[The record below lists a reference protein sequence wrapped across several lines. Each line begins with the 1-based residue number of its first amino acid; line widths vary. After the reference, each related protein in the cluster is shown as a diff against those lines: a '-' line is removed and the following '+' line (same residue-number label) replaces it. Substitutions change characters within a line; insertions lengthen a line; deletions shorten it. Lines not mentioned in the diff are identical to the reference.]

1 MVIFMTESPDW
12 DQIEVSS
19 TVPPAFERQA
29 AETLTTLQQ
38 LAEVGV
44 WTYDVGEEELWWSKE
59 ARRIHGLD
67 TAPIPD
73 VIEQYA
79 ETDQRKVF
87 ERLSEAVERGESFSV
102 DVGYASERTTERTM
116 RFRCAPIMEDG
127 QTVMLQGIVR
137 DVTDLKRQE
146 QRIEILR
153 RTSQD
158 LRNASSKDEV
168 AELLA
173 DAAKNV
179 LGLVNTTVRLVDENR
194 SILQT
199 VEATEECLE
208 RAGDRPNYA
217 VTEDTPAAETYRT
230 GTPVI
235 HEDHKDTGDDHNRGA
250 LRSGLYAPIGSHGVL
265 SAGDVV
271 VDAFEEHDLEAAS
284 LLGELGAEAITRIG
298 WVKRSRAI

>member
-1 MVIFMTESPDW
+1 MSQAPDW
-12 DQIEVSS
+12 NQIEVSS
-19 TVPPAFERQA
+19 TVSPVFERQT
-29 AETLTTLQQ
+29 AERLTTLQQ

-44 WTYDVGEEELWWSKE
+44 WTYDVAEKELWWSEE

-67 TAPIPD
+67 AEPTVPD

-79 ETDQRKVF
+79 EADRRDVL

-102 DVGYASERTTERTM
+102 DVGYASKRTTKRTI
-116 RFRCAPIMEDG
+116 RLRCAPVIEDG
-127 QTVMLQGIVR
+127 QTVMLQGVVR

-153 RTSQD
+153 RTSQE

-168 AELLA
+168 ATLLA

-194 SILQT
+194 NTLQT

-235 HEDHKDTGDDHNRGA
+235 HEDHDYTGDNHSRGA
-250 LRSGLYAPIGSHGVL
+250 LRSGLYVPIGSHGVL

>member
-1 MVIFMTESPDW
+1 MPESLDW
-12 DQIEVSS
+12 NRLEVSS
-19 TVPPAFERQA
+19 TAPPAFERQS

-44 WTYDVGEEELWWSKE
+44 WTYDVSGEELWWSEE

-67 TAPIPD
+67 ATPTVAD

-79 ETDQRKVF
+79 EEDRRTVL
-87 ERLSEAVERGESFSV
+87 ERLSEAVERGEPFSV
-102 DVGYASERTTERTM
+102 DVGYASERTTERTI
-116 RFRCAPIMEDG
+116 RLRCAPVVEAG

-194 SILQT
+194 NTLQT
-199 VEATEECLE
+199 VEATEECVE

-235 HEDHKDTGDDHNRGA
+235 HEDHEHTGDDHSRGA
-250 LRSGLYAPIGSHGVL
+250 LRSGLYVPIGSHGVL

>member
-1 MVIFMTESPDW
+1 MAEAPDW
-12 DQIEVSS
+12 SQTEVSS
-19 TVPPAFERQA
+19 TVPPAFETRS
-29 AETLTTLQQ
+29 TDMLTTLQQ
-38 LAEVGV
+38 LADVGV
-44 WTYDVGEEELWWSKE
+44 WSYDVAEEELWWSEE

-67 TAPIPD
+67 AAPTVPD
-73 VIEQYA
+73 VIEQYSEA
-79 ETDQRKVF
+79 DQLDVL

-102 DVGYASERTTERTM
+102 DVGYTSDRTTERTI
-116 RFRCAPIMEDG
+116 RLRCAPIVENG

-153 RTSQD
+153 RTSQE
-158 LRNASSKDEV
+158 LRNASSKEEV

-179 LGLVNTTVRLVDENR
+179 LGLVNTTVRLLDENR
-194 SILQT
+194 NVLRT
-199 VEATEECLE
+199 VEATEECVE
-208 RAGDRPNYA
+208 RAGDRPSYP
-217 VTEDTPAAETYRT
+217 VTEDTPAAQTYRT
-230 GTPVI
+230 GEPAI
-235 HEDHKDTGDDHNRGA
+235 HENHEYTEDDHSRGA
-250 LRSGLYAPIGSHGVL
+250 LRSGLYVPIGSHGVL

>member
-1 MVIFMTESPDW
+1 MAESLNW
-12 DQIEVSS
+12 NQVEVSS
-19 TVPPAFERQA
+19 TVPPAFERQS
-29 AETLTTLQQ
+29 AETLATLQQ
-38 LAEVGV
+38 LAEIGV
-44 WTYDVGEEELWWSKE
+44 WTYDVAEEELWWSEE

-67 TAPIPD
+67 AAPTVPD
-73 VIEQYA
+73 MIDQYA
-79 ETDQRKVF
+79 EADQRKVL

-102 DVGYASERTTERTM
+102 DVGYASERTTKRTI
-116 RFRCAPIMEDG
+116 RLRCAPIVEDG
-127 QTVMLQGIVR
+127 QTVMLQGVVR

-194 SILQT
+194 NILQA

-235 HEDHKDTGDDHNRGA
+235 HEDHEYTGDDHSRGA
-250 LRSGLYAPIGSHGVL
+250 LRSGLYVPIGSHGVL

-271 VDAFEEHDLEAAS
+271 VDAFAEHDLEAAS

>member
-1 MVIFMTESPDW
+1 MSLLHGDIHDRIPRLGPNRGVEH
-12 DQIEVSS
+12 SS
-19 TVPPAFERQA
+19 PAFERQA

-127 QTVMLQGIVR
+127 QTVMLQR
-137 DVTDLKRQE
+137 DCPGRNRPETTRTAHRDPSADESRPQE
-146 QRIEILR
+146 
-153 RTSQD
+153 
-158 LRNASSKDEV
+158 
-168 AELLA
+168 
-173 DAAKNV
+173 
-179 LGLVNTTVRLVDENR
+179 
-194 SILQT
+194 
-199 VEATEECLE
+199 C
-208 RAGDRPNYA
+208 
-217 VTEDTPAAETYRT
+217 
-230 GTPVI
+230 
-235 HEDHKDTGDDHNRGA
+235 
-250 LRSGLYAPIGSHGVL
+250 
-265 SAGDVV
+265 
-271 VDAFEEHDLEAAS
+271 
-284 LLGELGAEAITRIG
+284 
-298 WVKRSRAI
+298 